1 MLAEL
6 FRAGREMG
14 RWSAKA
20 SAQMGMRDG
29 KARTGKRSLGVN
41 ALAKTNVG
49 PHLEGYPQNIKALFF
64 AIAARF
70 WVKLAHYV
78 KTRVKSKPGGGYHS
92 KPAVV
97 T

>member
-1 MLAEL
+1 
-6 FRAGREMG
+6 MG

-29 KARTGKRSLGVN
+29 KARAGKRRLGVN
-41 ALAKTNVG
+41 ALAKTNVR
-49 PHLEGYPQNIKALFF
+49 PRLEGNSQDIKALFF
-64 AIAARF
+64 AIAAQF

>member
-1 MLAEL
+1 
-6 FRAGREMG
+6 MG

-29 KARTGKRSLGVN
+29 KASVGKRRRRIN
-41 ALAKTNVG
+41 ALAKTNVR
-49 PHLEGYPQNIKALFF
+49 PWLEGNSQNIKALFF
-64 AIAARF
+64 AIAAQF

-78 KTRVKSKPGGGYHS
+78 KTRVKSGSGGGYHS

>member
-1 MLAEL
+1 
-6 FRAGREMG
+6 MG

-20 SAQMGMRDG
+20 SARMGMRDG
-29 KARTGKRSLGVN
+29 KASVGKRRLGIN
-41 ALAKTNVG
+41 ALAKTNVRAR
-49 PHLEGYPQNIKALFF
+49 LEANSKNIKALFF
-64 AIAARF
+64 AIAAQL